1 MKVISPLDG
10 GGQEV
15 ILTLIQGGC
24 NFILRPTLLILEPP
38 LQIII
43 AQSLTAKNNKDFK
56 CSQWPFGFVSNSLFT
71 PRESFAPKNQHKFSL
86 SVNQNRI
93 NLDDITI
100 AQSVKVVN

>member
-43 AQSLTAKNNKDFK
+43 AQSLGITFVPSAYYAYVWRILEGTGKRVDFF
-56 CSQWPFGFVSNSLFT
+56 PDTL
-71 PRESFAPKNQHKFSL
+71 
-86 SVNQNRI
+86 
-93 NLDDITI
+93 
-100 AQSVKVVN
+100 

>member
-1 MKVISPLDG
+1 MGLKVISPLDG

-43 AQSLTAKNNKDFK
+43 AQSLT
-56 CSQWPFGFVSNSLFT
+56 T
-71 PRESFAPKNQHKFSL
+71 
-86 SVNQNRI
+86 
-93 NLDDITI
+93 
-100 AQSVKVVN
+100 

>member
-43 AQSLTAKNNKDFK
+43 AQSLRNNKTICMGKKRNVLHKQNQEVQNSFKFEFALNGPAKKIHNKNN
-56 CSQWPFGFVSNSLFT
+56 
-71 PRESFAPKNQHKFSL
+71 FSL
-86 SVNQNRI
+86 CQKGKNI
-93 NLDDITI
+93 
-100 AQSVKVVN
+100 

>member
-1 MKVISPLDG
+1 MGRGELKVISPLDG

-43 AQSLTAKNNKDFK
+43 AQIDENVKKTKKQF
-56 CSQWPFGFVSNSLFT
+56 
-71 PRESFAPKNQHKFSL
+71 RE
-86 SVNQNRI
+86 R
-93 NLDDITI
+93 
-100 AQSVKVVN
+100 

>member
-43 AQSLTAKNNKDFK
+43 AQSLRESAREKQKDFMLVARYVK
-56 CSQWPFGFVSNSLFT
+56 DGGTIFNG
-71 PRESFAPKNQHKFSL
+71 HKGYL
-86 SVNQNRI
+86 VCQ
-93 NLDDITI
+93 
-100 AQSVKVVN
+100 K

>member
-15 ILTLIQGGC
+15 ISTLIQGGC

-43 AQSLTAKNNKDFK
+43 AQSLRLHVAGK
-56 CSQWPFGFVSNSLFT
+56 SLVASPNVGCFLKLVFLT
-71 PRESFAPKNQHKFSL
+71 GYNFFFQIRQ
-86 SVNQNRI
+86 
-93 NLDDITI
+93 
-100 AQSVKVVN
+100 

>member
-10 GGQEV
+10 GGQKV

-43 AQSLTAKNNKDFK
+43 AQSLKSD
-56 CSQWPFGFVSNSLFT
+56 VSVQT
-71 PRESFAPKNQHKFSL
+71 VAPNVCCL
-86 SVNQNRI
+86 
-93 NLDDITI
+93 
-100 AQSVKVVN
+100 